1 VTFDPG
7 QPVVRRFLHCDRR
20 IAAAQAAL
28 VVADDADG
36 LLLWSE
42 VGTETM
48 RRTDLAGGPTRHLS
62 IAAEVAMPTMLSPS
76 HHRAF
81 RSLLLMPPGAAHS
94 VSWNWHPDGTFAGW
108 YVNLET
114 PARRWPG
121 GVDTRDQSLDV
132 LVGADRA
139 WSLKDEDDLAG
150 LQEAEAAAIRAEA
163 ARVTGL
169 VDAAAFP
176 FDGSRLDFRPPAD
189 WAPATLPAWW
199 DAVPA

>member
-7 QPVVRRFLHCDRR
+7 QQVVRRYLHADRR
-20 IAAAQAAL
+20 IAAALAAL
-28 VVADDADG
+28 VVADDANG
-36 LLLWSE
+36 LLLWFE
-42 VGTETM
+42 RGAEIM

-76 HHRAF
+76 HQQTLRT
-81 RSLLLMPPGAAHS
+81 LLLMPPGAAHS
-94 VSWNWHPDGTFAGW
+94 VSWNWLADGTFTGW

-132 LVGADRA
+132 LVRPDRA
-139 WSLKDEDDLAG
+139 WRLKDEDDLAA
-150 LQEAEAAAIRAEA
+150 LEASEASEIRAEA
-163 ARVTGL
+163 GRVTGL
-169 VDAAAFP
+169 VEAAAYP
-176 FDGSRLDFRPPAD
+176 FDGSHLGFRPPAE